1 MKNILKLQQS
11 KYGLLTVV
19 GMSLLCL
26 QSEDIIHQVK
36 AEEIEEFEPVLVYD
50 TLTPKVW
57 RRIEEIVPSEL
68 QYMWPE
74 DDPEVT
80 FEYSNKTVIEFGI
93 NDNISNGP
101 EVGET

>member
-1 MKNILKLQQS
+1 
-11 KYGLLTVV
+11 
-19 GMSLLCL
+19 
-26 QSEDIIHQVK
+26 
-36 AEEIEEFEPVLVYD
+36 
-50 TLTPKVW
+50 
-57 RRIEEIVPSEL
+57 
-68 QYMWPE
+68 MWAE

>member
-1 MKNILKLQQS
+1 
-11 KYGLLTVV
+11 
-19 GMSLLCL
+19 
-26 QSEDIIHQVK
+26 
-36 AEEIEEFEPVLVYD
+36 
-50 TLTPKVW
+50 
-57 RRIEEIVPSEL
+57 VPSEL